1 MKRLLVGV
9 FVLLVTV
16 AACAI
21 VWWRTPAQRHEA
33 REFGIVPYVSD
44 WACRENHTRRLR
56 TRLKSMFECASLAS
70 FMP

>member
-21 VWWRTPAQRHEA
+21 VWWRTPAEKR
-33 REFGIVPYVSD
+33 GINKGTAD
-44 WACRENHTRRLR
+44 
-56 TRLKSMFECASLAS
+56 
-70 FMP
+70 